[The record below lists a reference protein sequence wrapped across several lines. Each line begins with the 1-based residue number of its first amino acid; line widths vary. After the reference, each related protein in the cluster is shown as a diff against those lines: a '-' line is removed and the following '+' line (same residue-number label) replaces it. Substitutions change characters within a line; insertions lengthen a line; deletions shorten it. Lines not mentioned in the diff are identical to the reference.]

1 MANTINIER
10 LEEII
15 MKNSAAHAE
24 FMAIATML
32 LTHMLSKDTTPSG
45 EHHTPSHNSYC
56 PHIDPHSHAPRA
68 QHCHGSS
75 LYNNGT
81 LTHEGTTPH
90 DHSDS
95 LIKLFGS
102 LAHKRN
108 DELRP
113 VMQQLAQQLNPDTRS
128 TSPKNN
134 DIRFIHVGTLRVVRD
149 LLNSAADR
157 MK

>member
-1 MANTINIER
+1 MANTINIDR
-10 LEEII
+10 LKNII
-15 MKNSAAHAE
+15 LKNSATHAE
-24 FMAIATML
+24 FMTITSML
-32 LTHMLSKDTTPSG
+32 LAYMVPNDTTPNN
-45 EHHTPSHNSYC
+45 THNKPNHNGCC
-56 PHIDPHSHAPRA
+56 PHIGSYSYNLVG

-81 LTHEGTTPH
+81 LTHEGTNSH

-95 LIKLFGS
+95 LIKLFGT

-128 TSPKNN
+128 TSPKDN

-149 LLNSAADR
+149 LLNIAADR

>member
-24 FMAIATML
+24 FMAITSML
-32 LTHMLSKDTTPSG
+32 LTHMLPKDTIPNNI
-45 EHHTPSHNSYC
+45 HHKPTHAGQCSH
-56 PHIDPHSHAPRA
+56 IGPHSHAPRG

-75 LYNNGT
+75 LYNGT
-81 LTHEGTTPH
+81 LTHEGTNLH
-90 DHSDS
+90 DNHTDQ
-95 LIKLFGS
+95 LKLFGT
-102 LAHKRN
+102 LTHKRN
-108 DELRP
+108 DKLRP

-149 LLNSAADR
+149 LLNIAADR

>member
-24 FMAIATML
+24 FMAITSML
-32 LTHMLSKDTTPSG
+32 LTHMLPKDTIPNDI
-45 EHHTPSHNSYC
+45 HHKPTHVGQCSH
-56 PHIDPHSHAPRA
+56 IGPHSHAPRG

-75 LYNNGT
+75 LYNGT
-81 LTHEGTTPH
+81 LTHEGTNLH
-90 DHSDS
+90 DHHTDQ
-95 LIKLFGS
+95 LKLFS
-102 LAHKRN
+102 TLTHKRN
-108 DELRP
+108 DELRL
-113 VMQQLAQQLNPDTRS
+113 VMQQLAQQLNPDPHS
-128 TSPKNN
+128 TTPKDN

-149 LLNSAADR
+149 LLNIAADR

>member
-10 LEEII
+10 LEGII

-24 FMAIATML
+24 FMAITSML
-32 LTHMLSKDTTPSG
+32 LTHMLPKDTTPSS
-45 EHHTPSHNSYC
+45 EHHTPSHNGYC
-56 PHIDPHSHAPRA
+56 PHIGPYSYNLVG

-75 LYNNGT
+75 LPHGAR
-81 LTHEGTTPH
+81 THEGTTSH
-90 DHSDS
+90 DYSDNP
-95 LIKLFGS
+95 IKLFGT

>member
-10 LEEII
+10 LKEII

-24 FMAIATML
+24 FMAITSML
-32 LTHMLSKDTTPSG
+32 LTHMLPKDTIPNDI
-45 EHHTPSHNSYC
+45 HHKPTHVGQCS
-56 PHIDPHSHAPRA
+56 HIDPHSHAPRA

-81 LTHEGTTPH
+81 LTHEGTNPH

-95 LIKLFGS
+95 LIKLFSS

-128 TSPKNN
+128 TSPPK
-134 DIRFIHVGTLRVVRD
+134 
-149 LLNSAADR
+149 
-157 MK
+157 